1 MFELV
6 IERNGVEKI
15 VFSAESRRI
24 VELVL
29 QRHIRSL
36 TAGTA
41 FIREA
46 ALAGK

>member
-6 IERNGVEKI
+6 IERNGVEQ
-15 VFSAESRRI
+15 VVYSDESRRM
-24 VELVL
+24 VDLVL

-41 FIREA
+41 YIREA
-46 ALAGK
+46 AGGK

>member
-1 MFELV
+1 M
-6 IERNGVEKI
+6 IERNGVEQ
-15 VFSAESRRI
+15 VVYAAESRRE

-36 TAGTA
+36 TAGSG

-46 ALAGK
+46 ASGK

>member
-6 IERNGVEKI
+6 IERNGVEL
-15 VFSAESRRI
+15 VVYSAESRRE

-36 TAGTA
+36 TAGSA

-46 ALAGK
+46 AGGK